1 MFDDVETE
9 FYVTPCKSK
18 TIYHLFDGNDGYI
31 GSVDREIYF
40 SQQLHQERIKIVYK
54 LRYNVVRN
62 FSISEKRMIN
72 NYFHNLVN
80 TLTHD
85 IQTLYTDN
93 IEERLELPFMVNLI
107 HIKVAD

>member
-1 MFDDVETE
+1 MFDEIETE
-9 FYVTPCKSK
+9 FYVTPNKTK
-18 TIYHLFDGNDGYI
+18 TIYHLYDGSDKLI

-40 SQQLHQERIKIVYK
+40 SPQLHQERVKIVYK
-54 LRYNVVRN
+54 LRYNVLRN
-62 FSISEKRMIN
+62 FSTSEKRMIN

-80 TLTHD
+80 TLTRD

-93 IEERLELPFMVNLI
+93 IDERLELPFMMNLI

>member
-1 MFDDVETE
+1 MYDEVETE
-9 FYVTPCKSK
+9 FYITPSK
-18 TIYHLFDGNDGYI
+18 TITIYHLFDGSDGYI

-54 LRYNVVRN
+54 LRYNTLRKFN
-62 FSISEKRMIN
+62 KNERLMIN

-80 TLTHD
+80 TLTRD
-85 IQTLYTDN
+85 IQTLYTDH

-107 HIKVAD
+107 HIKVAE